1 MIYLLRH
8 GQTDWNKA
16 GRMQGQTDI
25 PLNQTGIEAAY
36 RAVDFVLQKKITSI
50 YSSDLLRAKQT
61 AEIINS
67 YLNVSLN
74 FDERLREIAYGD
86 IEGKL
91 KEEITT
97 KMWVLFNEMPEKIK
111 AESFERIYDRVK
123 SFFSE
128 LDPKENVMIVTHAG
142 FIRMALYFNQHKKS
156 FNLNEYKEFQHLKI
170 ENTTLIP
177 LDAEGH

>member
-25 PLNQTGIEAAY
+25 PLNQIGIESAY
-36 RAVDFVLQKKITSI
+36 RAVESVLQKKITSI

-67 YLNVSLN
+67 YLNVPLN
-74 FDERLREIAYGD
+74 FDKRLREIGYGD

-91 KEEITT
+91 KEEITPE
-97 KMWVLFNEMPEKIK
+97 MWDLFSEAPEKIN
-111 AESFERIYDRVK
+111 AESFEKIYDRVK

-128 LDPKENVMIVTHAG
+128 LDYKDNIMVVTHAG
-142 FIRMALYFNQHKKS
+142 FIRMALYFNHHKQS
-156 FNLNEYKEFQHLKI
+156 FNLDEYKDYQYLKI
-170 ENTTLIP
+170 ENTAPIP
-177 LDAEGH
+177 LDF